1 MYADV
6 YLPIS
11 IEKSFSY
18 IVPDDLEKN
27 IKAGQ
32 IVYVPFGNRL
42 ELAYINKINKNS
54 HYKGRLKSIHK
65 IASSSIADNNDSK
78 KIIDWMERY
87 YVTPKGV
94 IIKNIFS
101 HLLNKNFYLRNS
113 NKKLL
118 ITNKGK
124 SAVNSKLI
132 KGGNRI
138 KIMDFLY
145 IQKEYIDTKNLSKI
159 SNNYNNSIKTLL
171 RDEYI
176 VIKEESINSDPLK
189 DISYN
194 ERYSEI
200 NLSDEQNNIY
210 QKLKKSKNF
219 SVNLIHGVTG
229 SGKTELYMKLS
240 ENILEDDKSVLILVP
255 EIVLTPQTASRFKKH
270 FGDNVGIWNSSMT
283 LSEKKWVW
291 DNINNKKIK
300 IIIGTRSSI
309 FLPMQNLGL
318 IVIDEEHDYS
328 YKQSEKMPTYNARD
342 IAIMRSKNLR
352 IPTILGSATPS
363 LESYYNSINGKY
375 NLYELKE
382 RYGGS
387 IYPSIDLINM
397 FKDSDGINTLFS
409 PQLIKSIKNCLLK
422 GEQIILLHNRRGYA
436 TILYCS
442 KCDYIFKSKKTSAPL
457 TFHKFSNQLICH
469 HTEEKY
475 SVPRRCPECDSQKLL
490 FKGYGTER
498 VKDELSKIFPNTNI
512 GRLDSD
518 STRLKNSHKTILSEF
533 ENRKID
539 ILIGTQMV
547 SKGFDF
553 HNVTLVGVINADLGL
568 FLPDFRSG
576 EKIFQLLY
584 QVCGRSGRGQKK
596 GKAIIQTF
604 NDKDPFITC
613 ATMMDTK
620 KYYNV
625 SLAERMELG
634 YPPFSKLIRLFFKS
648 KNIKDLDKAINQIA
662 NKLRKNNFIV
672 LGPVAAPI
680 EKINNFYRIHIIIKM
695 NKPFLFQDYYSKNLN
710 KIFSNL
716 KGAKFRID
724 VDPLSLL

>member
-27 IKAGQ
+27 IKVGQ

-65 IASSSIADNNDSK
+65 IASSSIADNNDIK

-176 VIKEESINSDPLK
+176 VIKEENINSDPLK
-189 DISYN
+189 DINYN

-300 IIIGTRSSI
+300 IIIGTGSSI

-318 IVIDEEHDYS
+318 IVNDQEHDYS

-382 RYGGS
+382 RYGGA

-422 GEQIILLHNRRGYA
+422 GEQIILLHNRRG
-436 TILYCS
+436 
-442 KCDYIFKSKKTSAPL
+442 
-457 TFHKFSNQLICH
+457 
-469 HTEEKY
+469 
-475 SVPRRCPECDSQKLL
+475 
-490 FKGYGTER
+490 
-498 VKDELSKIFPNTNI
+498 
-512 GRLDSD
+512 
-518 STRLKNSHKTILSEF
+518 
-533 ENRKID
+533 
-539 ILIGTQMV
+539 
-547 SKGFDF
+547 
-553 HNVTLVGVINADLGL
+553 
-568 FLPDFRSG
+568 
-576 EKIFQLLY
+576 
-584 QVCGRSGRGQKK
+584 
-596 GKAIIQTF
+596 
-604 NDKDPFITC
+604 
-613 ATMMDTK
+613 
-620 KYYNV
+620 
-625 SLAERMELG
+625 
-634 YPPFSKLIRLFFKS
+634 
-648 KNIKDLDKAINQIA
+648 
-662 NKLRKNNFIV
+662 
-672 LGPVAAPI
+672 
-680 EKINNFYRIHIIIKM
+680 
-695 NKPFLFQDYYSKNLN
+695 
-710 KIFSNL
+710 
-716 KGAKFRID
+716 
-724 VDPLSLL
+724 